1 MLKNN
6 QKRQT
11 KIERQEIQ
19 KKQQNNNNNNNN
31 NKTQTLG
38 KIKRRVRGI

>member
-19 KKQQNNNNNNNN
+19 KKEQNNNNN
-31 NKTQTLG
+31 NKTHKCG
-38 KIKRRVRGI
+38 ER

>member
-19 KKQQNNNNNNNN
+19 KKQQNNNNNN
-31 NKTQTLG
+31 KTQTRG